1 MCRMAGHISPG
12 FSERGQSVTCASG
25 LGAQVLGSAEGC
37 SRGLGTLVQV
47 GREAGGKREREQERK
62 SSFPSS
68 T

>member
-47 GREAGGKREREQERK
+47 GREAGGKRERE
-62 SSFPSS
+62 
-68 T
+68 